1 MNHEFIRY
9 FGRAM
14 MISQKL
20 NEDLSKLKI
29 SRHET
34 PEEGKRGFPRQ
45 SLIAILAAFI
55 LGAGLSILYF
65 KTGAQAQGNKVLES
79 TVQPSKSEAPGLSGG
94 DDELPVLTAAGY
106 VIPSVKIELGSKI
119 IGRVEYLA
127 VERGDLVKQGQ
138 VIARLECSDLKA
150 QLQQAEAELEV
161 ARKRYDDLVAG
172 ARGQEINQA
181 KARQEQ
187 ADANLRTARTNLER
201 YKELYKQGVVS
212 AQQVDAAQND
222 YDIRLAEYKTA
233 TESLSLV
240 QLGPRSEAVEVAR
253 AEIERAQAQALF
265 QKSQFNNAVILSP
278 IAGVVTDKLVE
289 AGEVVAPAAG
299 GVPGIKAGIVIIASL
314 SAMRVEIDVNE
325 ADIGKL
331 QLHQPAAIVLDSV
344 PGKSYKGSI
353 INIYPEANRQ
363 KGTVKVELAV
373 EDADNLFKPEM
384 SAKVVIKKAARAA
397 SVRK

>member
-1 MNHEFIRY
+1 
-9 FGRAM
+9 

-29 SRHET
+29 SRNEAAG
-34 PEEGKRGFPRQ
+34 EERKSFPRQ

-65 KTGAQAQGNKVLES
+65 KTGAQAQDSKALDAS
-79 TVQPSKSEAPGLSGG
+79 LQPSRTEAPAPSGG
-94 DDELPVLTAAGY
+94 DDEVPILTAAGY
-106 VIPSVKIELGSKI
+106 VIPSLKIELGSKI
-119 IGRVEYLA
+119 IGRVEYLG

-138 VIARLECSDLKA
+138 LIARLECSDLKA

-181 KARQEQ
+181 KAKQEQ
-187 ADANLRTARTNLER
+187 ADANLRTARINLER
-201 YKELYKQGVVS
+201 YKDLYKQGVVS

-233 TESLSLV
+233 SESLSLV
-240 QLGPRSEAVEVAR
+240 EIGPRSEAVLVAR

-265 QKSQFNNAVILSP
+265 HKSQFNNAVILSP

-314 SAMRVEIDVNE
+314 TTMRVEIDVNE

-331 QLHQPAAIVLDSV
+331 QLNQPASIVLDSV

-353 INIYPEANRQ
+353 LRIYPEANRQ
-363 KGTVKVELAV
+363 KGTVKVEVAV
-373 EDADNLFKPEM
+373 EDADNFFKPEM
-384 SAKVVIKKAARAA
+384 SAKVVIKRGAQAA
-397 SVRK
+397 SGRK